1 MKDDTNERET
11 ERKEKA
17 KSPVRSQCF
26 LADGFIVI
34 FPFNS
39 EFP

>member
-26 LADGFIVI
+26 LADGFIVK